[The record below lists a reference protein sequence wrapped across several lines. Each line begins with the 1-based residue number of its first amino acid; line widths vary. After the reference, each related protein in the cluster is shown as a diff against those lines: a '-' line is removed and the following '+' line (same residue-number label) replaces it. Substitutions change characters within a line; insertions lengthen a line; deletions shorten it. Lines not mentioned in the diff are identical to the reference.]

1 MTSCGVQ
8 YDPPYYRSLN
18 DIMDQRALL
27 VVNIG
32 SVLSDPH
39 RDYSR
44 KGIPLG
50 NRALFLERRTSV
62 TVRASINGDILTD
75 HSARIDVRN
84 KQVSLVSSLI
94 TKIVS
99 TQSPPKYVLLFAEGG
114 SSVARVIVVDT
125 DGAIFSDF
133 ERSHPGLSL
142 ARYDLPPAATTAL
155 DAPQVLL
162 SKMHQFLAERD
173 QDLFAQRTDRFLRD
187 PHILTQLLSHVMG
200 LASESQNDYISHLRI
215 VADTLREAL
224 DDGDRIHAIKR
235 DHLHTWEKFI
245 GQNITFADGGVSR
258 IIGLRGAD
266 PMGIRVGTYTVVP
279 GEDDVA
285 KREKWRVYSYCIGD
299 VLTDRSSFDTRDAIV
314 DRKRAQEAARYI
326 LEPLSFLRLLGEGQ
340 RPDLAFLHG
349 PLQNAFETYDE
360 QRPNYTPGV
369 DEKLLGDLGIT
380 ESAVCHVMSDIPV
393 DHRGRTMW
401 NHCIPI
407 YLYIMKR
414 LDDLRFPIA
423 GVVERSG
430 GDSYTYALLGSLV
443 DDGIMASSVRAKIL
457 SLVRTYDIGDE
468 FLFGCVLKEGEY
480 IAPVPFRK
488 NLTNRAHDNWRTIVS
503 LFPTVTATVLKTS
516 HSAFPFRVEMGN
528 SYTDGTAN
536 DTLEL
541 LYHTARL
548 LPNYAFPVG
557 LGIVDNYARV
567 PDWLSRGVSA
577 TLASSVLSKAMQ
589 TGNGG
594 MVQQLRQLLARS
606 PRDFFFRPR
615 S

>member
-1 MTSCGVQ
+1 
-8 YDPPYYRSLN
+8 
-18 DIMDQRALL
+18 MDQRALL
-27 VVNIG
+27 AVNIG
-32 SVLSDPH
+32 SILSDPH

-50 NRALFLERRTSV
+50 NRPLFLARRTSV
-62 TVRASINGDILTD
+62 TVRASINGEILID
-75 HSARIDVRN
+75 HNARVDVRN
-84 KQVSLVSSLI
+84 RQVSLVSSLI
-94 TKIVS
+94 TKIVRAPD
-99 TQSPPKYVLLFAEGG
+99 PPQYVLLFVEGG
-114 SSVARVIVVDT
+114 SNVARVIVVGT
-125 DGAIFSDF
+125 DGALFSDF
-133 ERSHPGLSL
+133 EMSHSGLSL
-142 ARYDLPPAATTAL
+142 TRYDLPPSATTAI
-155 DAPQVLL
+155 DAPQALL
-162 SKMHQFLAERD
+162 SKIHRFLAERD

-200 LASESQNDYISHLRI
+200 LSSESQNDYITHLRI

-224 DDGDRIHAIKR
+224 DVGDRIHGIKR
-235 DHLHTWEKFI
+235 DHRYTWEKFI
-245 GQNITFADGGVSR
+245 GQSITFADGGVSR

-266 PMGIRVGTYTVVP
+266 PMGIRVGMYTVVP
-279 GEDDVA
+279 GEDDVTE
-285 KREKWRVYSYCIGD
+285 REKWRVYSYCIGD
-299 VLTDRSSFDTRDAIV
+299 VLTDRYSFDTNDAIV

-340 RPDLAFLHG
+340 CPDVAFLHG

-360 QRPNYTPGV
+360 QQPNYTPGMN
-369 DEKLLGDLGIT
+369 EKLLGDLGIT
-380 ESAVCHVMSDIPV
+380 ESAVCDAMSDIPL

-407 YLYIMKR
+407 YLYTMKR
-414 LDDLRFPIA
+414 LEDLPFPIA

-443 DDGIMASSVRAKIL
+443 DDGIMTSGVRAQIL
-457 SLVRTYDIGDE
+457 RIVRTYDIGDE
-468 FLFGCVLKEGEY
+468 FLFGCVLREGEY
-480 IAPVPFRK
+480 ITPIPFRK
-488 NLTNRAHDNWRTIVS
+488 NRSHRAHDNWRAIVN
-503 LFPTVTATVLKTS
+503 LFPEITATVLKTS
-516 HSAFPFRVEMGN
+516 PNAFPFRVEMRSG
-528 SYTDGTAN
+528 YTEGAVS

-557 LGIVDNYARV
+557 LEIVDNYARV

-589 TGNGG
+589 TGNGD